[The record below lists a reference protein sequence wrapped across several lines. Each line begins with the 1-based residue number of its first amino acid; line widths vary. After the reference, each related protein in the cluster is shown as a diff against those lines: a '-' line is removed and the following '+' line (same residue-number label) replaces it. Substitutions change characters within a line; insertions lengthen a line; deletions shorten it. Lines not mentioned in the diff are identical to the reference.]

1 MVMDIAYYKMPN
13 KNKSIFGRIFIIIL
27 IVFLSEL
34 FLFTISLA
42 IATDRLVN
50 DITKIRLE
58 DYLIS
63 ANLLDDGSNNNVELD
78 RAAGDYIECI
88 IIKYTNPDTLEYEL
102 IETDGVRNLLTEAE
116 ILSVVA
122 EAKANAKL
130 INNIIYGQIE
140 HKNNGVYYAYASLT
154 NTNNIAIGVCSDNYI
169 SSSIFDLIVIVVVLY
184 TLIFFVAALVT
195 LVWVGFLVKRLNKLS
210 RFVNNMPEEEYKVEY
225 IDEGNDEI
233 HKLSLQIEGMRHRIL
248 KDEAAKQAIL
258 QNVSHDLKTPIA
270 VIKSYTEAIEDG
282 VEELSA
288 TQIILEQCEK
298 LERKVKNFIQYN
310 RLEHFNEGVNEPV
323 KIKPI
328 IEKIVQAHKHIVD
341 VEIIEDLDESIFYGK
356 YENYYTV
363 CENIIEN
370 AVRYANSVIRITL
383 KNDVLT
389 IYNDGKHIDEKFISE
404 GFKPYEKGSEGKFGL
419 GMSIVCRTLDIFGMK
434 LDVKNENV
442 GVTFT
447 IKKKN

>member
-1 MVMDIAYYKMPN
+1 MKE
-13 KNKSIFGRIFIIIL
+13 KRSSIFGRIFVIIL

-34 FLFTISLA
+34 FLFTISLS
-42 IATDRLVN
+42 IVTDKLVN

-88 IIKYTNPDTLEYEL
+88 IIKFTNPETLEYKLIKTEG
-102 IETDGVRNLLTEAE
+102 IETLLTEEE
-116 ILSVVA
+116 ILRLVN
-122 EAKANAKL
+122 EAYRNAKL
-130 INNIIYGQIE
+130 VDNIVYGE
-140 HKNNGVYYAYASLT
+140 LKHASDKTYYAYASLT
-154 NTNNIAIGVCSDNYI
+154 NTNNIAIGICSDSYI
-169 SSSIFDLIVIVVVLY
+169 RSSIFDLIVIVVVLY
-184 TLIFFVAALVT
+184 TLIFFIAAVVT
-195 LVWVGFLVKRLNKLS
+195 LVWVGLLVKRLNKLS
-210 RFVNNMPEEEYKVEY
+210 NFVTNMPEEEYKLAY
-225 IDEGNDEI
+225 IDEGTDEI
-233 HKLSLQIEGMRHRIL
+233 HKLSLQVEGMRQRIL
-248 KDEAAKQAIL
+248 KDEAAKEAIL

-310 RLEHFNEGVNEPV
+310 RLEYLGEQTNEAV

-328 IEKIVQAHKHIVD
+328 IEKITKAHKHIVD
-341 VEIIEDLDESIFYGK
+341 VLIEEDLDDSIFYGK

-370 AVRYANSVIRITL
+370 AVRYAKSIIRITL
-383 KNDVLT
+383 KDEVLT
-389 IYNDGKHIDEKFISE
+389 IYNDGKHIDDKFIKE

-434 LDVKNENV
+434 LEVKNEET
-442 GVTFT
+442 GVTFI
-447 IKKKN
+447 IKKKI